1 MPSDQ
6 VLWAL
11 PHTRPGSATTLSPA
25 DLPVVPKLDAGQAP
39 VLNLVRPTPDAADA
53 SRWVLRLWPTSRVLA
68 TDGANRVPLW
78 LGAVA
83 LEKLQQ
89 IPFLFTL
96 AREQSGGADPLQPVT
111 EALAA
116 GQAMFRLERRD
127 EAAGSRTQLLGHEP
141 GLAVGHDSPQFALA
155 VPIDR

>member
-6 VLWAL
+6 VPWDLAGILAWFGNH
-11 PHTRPGSATTLSPA
+11 PRSA

-53 SRWVLRLWPTSRVLA
+53 SRWVLRLWPTSRALA
-68 TDGANRVPLW
+68 TDGADQVPLW
-78 LGAVA
+78 LGAVS

-89 IPFLFTL
+89 IPFLFML

-116 GQAMFRLERRD
+116 GPAMFRLERRD

-141 GLAVGHDSPQFALA
+141 GLAVGHEAPQFALA
-155 VPIDR
+155 VSIDR